1 MAKKE
6 YKVGKYTLSPYSV
19 LMVLCKKELPE
30 NLNVCLESMLM
41 QSYPPSDLV
50 LVCREGL
57 TNELRII
64 VKSFQNEFKDIF
76 RIVTASDDMS
86 VGQALNKGMKECK
99 CEYIVRMDSDDI
111 SKEDRCLKQMTLFAI
126 KPNLAISGT
135 FVEEFDS
142 DSGETIALKKVP
154 VLHRDI
160 MRYARRRN
168 PFNRQAVAFKKSAAL
183 AVGGYSDAEQF
194 EDYDLIV
201 KMLMDDCYGQNIPEA
216 LVRYRVDED
225 TFRQRKS
232 RARTKAF
239 IKVRKNFRRC
249 GFCKLTDVLV
259 PCSVQCLLMIMP
271 RRFTKWFYKKYL
283 REKKK

>member
-19 LMVLCKKELPE
+19 LMVLCKSELPE

-41 QSYPPSDLV
+41 QSYPPSDFV

-64 VKSFQNEFKDIF
+64 VKSFQNEFKDVF
-76 RIVTASDDMS
+76 HIVSASDDIS
-86 VGQALNKGMKECK
+86 VGQALNKGMEACK
-99 CEYIVRMDSDDI
+99 CNYIVRMDSDDI
-111 SKEDRCLKQMTLFAI
+111 SKQDRCLKQMTLFAI
-126 KPNLAISGT
+126 KPNLDIAGT

-142 DSGETIALKKVP
+142 QTNETIDIKKVP

-160 MRYARRRN
+160 LKYAKKRN
-168 PFNRQAVAFKKSAAL
+168 PFNRQAVAFKKSAAS
-183 AVGGYSDAEQF
+183 AVGGFSDAEQF
-194 EDYDLIV
+194 EDYELIV
-201 KMLMDDCYGQNIPEA
+201 KMLMNDSYGQNIPEP

-232 RARTKAF
+232 YERTKAF
-239 IKVRKNFRRC
+239 IKVRRTFC
-249 GFCKLTDVLV
+249 QYGFCKFRDLIA
-259 PCSVQCLLMIMP
+259 PCCVQCLLMIMP
-271 RRFTKWFYKKYL
+271 RCFTKWFYKKYL
-283 REKKK
+283 RSHT